1 MVKQTTTMSK
11 VRTTLSISMQMTQYI
26 LIVALLFFG
35 LVRCAD
41 AQEGEDHKLTVIA
54 IGDAGE
60 TGSVLRACGTYAVD
74 MYTGRHDGGMFDA
87 MIFLGDNFYNTGLNG
102 PVDDAASKAGKVLN
116 PFREALR
123 GLGRTNVH
131 AIAGNHDYYARNMVE
146 GSYLFGLIS
155 FEDVPIGLSDK
166 GNQREAALEEWT
178 YYYGMPAQT
187 TYPVEFGSPDSV
199 QFIFFDSALPLR
211 TPQSTWRPALDS
223 LEKILLNS
231 KDRRGITWR
240 VFCAHHPFYSVGE
253 YAGYSEWNDETNT
266 VEYLSGCD
274 KDSNAY
280 AWFKNSFDPEDLCTD
295 KYKQYVDS
303 VKAVIHSAGVRV
315 QLALS
320 GHDHSLQLLS
330 YPERNPDVPEFP
342 KVQVVS
348 GAGSQPARVKFSSPP
363 SEYTSAQTDP
373 KAEGES
379 YPGFVQLQ
387 FDKVK
392 LRIMFFNAKTGDW
405 LDVGGGRKEFWVDI
419 NGTLLN

>member
-1 MVKQTTTMSK
+1 MSIP
-11 VRTTLSISMQMTQYI
+11 VTMTQHM

-35 LVRCAD
+35 FAHGVH
-41 AQEGEDHKLTVIA
+41 AQEGGDHKLTVIA

-60 TGSVLRACGTYAVD
+60 TGSVLRACGSYAVD
-74 MYTGRHDGGMFDA
+74 MYTGRHDGGVFDA

-102 PVDDAASKAGKVLN
+102 PVDDAASKAHKILN
-116 PFREALR
+116 PFREAMR

-155 FEDVPIGLSDK
+155 FEDVPVGLTDK
-166 GNQREAALEEWT
+166 GNQREAALEDWM

-187 TYPVEFGSPDSV
+187 TYAIESGSADSV

-211 TPQSTWRPALDS
+211 TPQSAWRPALDS
-223 LEKILLNS
+223 LKRILLNS
-231 KDRRGITWR
+231 KSGVGIKWR
-240 VFCAHHPFYSVGE
+240 VLCAHHPFYSVGE
-253 YAGYSEWNDETNT
+253 HAGYSVWNDETNT
-266 VEYLSGCD
+266 VDYLPRCD

-280 AWFKNSFDPEDLCTD
+280 AWLKNSLDPEDLCTD

-303 VKAVIHSAGVRV
+303 VKAVIHTAGVCV
-315 QLALS
+315 QLAIA

-330 YPERNPDVPEFP
+330 YPERDAHVPEFP
-342 KVQVVS
+342 KVHIVS
-348 GAGSQPARVKFSSPP
+348 GAGSKPARVKFSSPP
-363 SEYTSAQTDP
+363 FEYTSAQTDS
-373 KAEGES
+373 KKEGES
-379 YPGFVQLQ
+379 FPGFVQLQ
-387 FDKVK
+387 FEKEK

-405 LDVGGGRKEFWVDI
+405 LDMGGGRKEFWLDS